1 MALLAIA
8 FRHGNTTSFEF
19 KVVIM
24 NRFRRPFF
32 VAKVREMA
40 AALGQ
45 PDIFEKWLFDAEAG
59 SQSAITHLK
68 DYGLLPDTLDEL
80 RESIEEYVTFIN
92 EYRASGRSE
101 SKHAR

>member
-1 MALLAIA
+1 
-8 FRHGNTTSFEF
+8 
-19 KVVIM
+19 M

-32 VAKVREMA
+32 VAKVRELA

-45 PDIFEKWLFDAEAG
+45 PEIFEKWLYDAEAG

-68 DYGLLPDTLDEL
+68 DYGLIPDTLDEL
-80 RESIEEYVTFIN
+80 RESIDEYAIFNN

-101 SKHAR
+101 SKCAR